1 MSFTSSDFERSGP
14 NRGGV
19 MARPERDT
27 ESIGIGTRMVR
38 GEFPVLRF

>member
-1 MSFTSSDFERSGP
+1 MSFTSCDFEAFRTQSGW
-14 NRGGV
+14 V

-38 GEFPVLRF
+38 GEFPALRF